1 MAVIGFLQKIT
12 GKHILTVLPLWSMSV
27 MIKYSEL
34 GLNKCKAMKD
44 FAVFCLIARVTKDP
58 SQLRAEK
65 PACYFSSSMRYL
77 QVRLV

>member
-44 FAVFCLIARVTKDP
+44 FAVFCLIFIPVI
-58 SQLRAEK
+58 
-65 PACYFSSSMRYL
+65 YL
-77 QVRLV
+77 FFKHLD